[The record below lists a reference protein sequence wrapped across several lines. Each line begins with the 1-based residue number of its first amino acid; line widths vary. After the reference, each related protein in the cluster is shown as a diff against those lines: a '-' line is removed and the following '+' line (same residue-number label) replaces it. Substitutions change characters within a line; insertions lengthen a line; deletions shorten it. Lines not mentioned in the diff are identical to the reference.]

1 MADSDDDPPLGVPRW
16 VKVFA
21 VVATV
26 LLAVFAILHIT
37 GVAPH
42 GH

>member
-1 MADSDDDPPLGVPRW
+1 MASDDEATPRW

-21 VVATV
+21 IVAVVAIV
-26 LLAVFAILHIT
+26 VFAILHIT

>member
-1 MADSDDDPPLGVPRW
+1 MPRW
-16 VKVFA
+16 VKVFGA
-21 VVATV
+21 VAIA
-26 LLAVFAILHIT
+26 LLVVFAILHIT